1 MTSKPLD
8 SKQTKPDGHGD
19 GRGRH
24 RKRSSTKEFASRK
37 TNGVCSRRATR
48 RMLQANGGSMDTT
61 RMTSSITTSRQPWTE
76 WRSSVLSSSTGTYNS
91 GGGELLHRL
100 SEERRSRY
108 REGHNPFGE
117 SWYVGNAQTS
127 RRFTSY
133 ERDGESGGD
142 YAVFRYYEASIDRF
156 T

>member
-24 RKRSSTKEFASRK
+24 RTRSSTKEFASRK

-108 REGHNPFGE
+108 REGHRIIEESYDSLPFGE
-117 SWYVGNAQTS
+117 KQDNNQCRALAGGFAGKLV
-127 RRFTSY
+127 
-133 ERDGESGGD
+133 DDESGLMD
-142 YAVFRYYEASIDRF
+142 
-156 T
+156 

>member
-1 MTSKPLD
+1 MTSKPRD
-8 SKQTKPDGHGD
+8 SKRTKPDGHGD

-24 RKRSSTKEFASRK
+24 RTRSSTKEFASRK

-100 SEERRSRY
+100 SEERRSGF
-108 REGHNPFGE
+108 REGHTDTLPASVSTVDF
-117 SWYVGNAQTS
+117 STAAYM
-127 RRFTSY
+127 
-133 ERDGESGGD
+133 ERVNYPGMQEYSH
-142 YAVFRYYEASIDRF
+142 YTA
-156 T
+156 TL